1 MDYILVPA
9 VFAKSEISGIGA
21 LKGKVNGDFIT
32 LRGVE
37 YKART
42 LRFVRFCGRHVGGQR
57 YEGMLNFETC
67 DEAVEVAE
75 AEMADFSILTKEPV
89 RKKKAFVKRS
99 VKVGGK
105 ETIPGE
111 KEEGK

>member
-9 VFAKSEISGIGA
+9 VFAKSEISEIGA
-21 LKGKVNGDFIT
+21 LKGKVNGDSIT
-32 LRGVE
+32 LGGVK
-37 YKART
+37 YKAHT
-42 LRFVRFCGRHVGGQR
+42 LRFVRFCGRHVGEQR
-57 YEGMLNFETC
+57 YEGMLNFETW
-67 DEAVEVAE
+67 DEAAE

-89 RKKKAFVKRS
+89 KKKKAFVKRS
-99 VKVGGK
+99 VKVESK